1 MSFKCCL
8 FLQFLIPIFVL
19 VIWLGIFFFTKLE
32 FVCMQVCLYVSFFFV
47 SSIVQKLSS
56 FDFDTKTKIVHTLSC
71 LITIFELVRQWWA
84 SFNTLLYCQ
93 VLEGLLGFLQASN
106 ISNHFFVKALF
117 CYIFF
122 SLKMCTETCL
132 FYHFVSWTLQAGL
145 K

>member
-1 MSFKCCL
+1 MLSFLAISDTHFCACD
-8 FLQFLIPIFVL
+8 L
-19 VIWLGIFFFTKLE
+19 VRYIFFYKTR
-32 FVCMQVCLYVSFFFV
+32 VCLYAGLSVCFFFFV

-106 ISNHFFVKALF
+106 ISNHFFCQGTFLLH
-117 CYIFF
+117 FF
-122 SLKMCTETCL
+122 FTKNVHWNMFVLSLCNLNSSGRFEIM
-132 FYHFVSWTLQAGL
+132 
-145 K
+145 

>member
-1 MSFKCCL
+1 MSFLAISDIHFCACD
-8 FLQFLIPIFVL
+8 L
-19 VIWLGIFFFTKLE
+19 VRYIFFTKLE
-32 FVCMQVCLYVSFFFV
+32 FVCMYVSFFV

-106 ISNHFFVKALF
+106 ISNHFFCQGTFLLH
-117 CYIFF
+117 FF
-122 SLKMCTETCL
+122 SLKMCTETWS
-132 FYHFVSWTLQAGL
+132 FYHFVAWTLQAGL